1 MRETMNNMEQK
12 LNPDRFTRVHR
23 SYIVNI
29 SCIKEIQPWS
39 HGDYIIVL
47 NNNEKINLSRRYK
60 NRLMI

>member
-1 MRETMNNMEQK
+1 MNNMEEK
-12 LNPDRFTRVHR
+12 LNPDKFARVHR

-47 NNNEKINLSRRYK
+47 NNNDKINLSRRYK
-60 NRLMI
+60 NRLMP